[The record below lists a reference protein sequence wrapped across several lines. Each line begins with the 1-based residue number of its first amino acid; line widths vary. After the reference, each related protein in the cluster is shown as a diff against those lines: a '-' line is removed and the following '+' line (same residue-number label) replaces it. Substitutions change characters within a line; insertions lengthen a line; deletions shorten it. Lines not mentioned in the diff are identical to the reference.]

1 MEPDVS
7 GLLARW
13 ARQDP
18 AARDE
23 LGALVH
29 GELRKIAHHYLRHE
43 REGHTLQ
50 TDALV
55 NEAYLRLAGVDR
67 LQWRDRTH
75 FFAIAA
81 MLMRRVL
88 VDYARERGRDKRG
101 GGISITSLDE
111 GVPGGTRAPASD
123 RAGVWGGAPREDGR
137 SPRRLAARE
146 GGARGGDGARRRRA
160 VGVRRRGVR
169 RRCGA
174 APVRRGAPR
183 LARSIAIVSRDAGR
197 HDPRHAR
204 S

>member
-18 AARDE
+18 TARDE
-23 LGALVH
+23 LVVLVH
-29 GELRKIAHHYLRHE
+29 GELRKIAHHYLRNE

-55 NEAYLRLAGVDR
+55 NEAFVRLAGVDR

-111 GVPGGTRAPASD
+111 HAVGGKQDVDMLALDEALT
-123 RAGVWGGAPREDGR
+123 
-137 SPRRLAARE
+137 RLAAMDPQQEKIVELRFF
-146 GGARGGDGARRRRA
+146 GGLTVEETAGELGISMATVKRDWAIA
-160 VGVRRRGVR
+160 KAWLYHELVR
-169 RRCGA
+169 
-174 APVRRGAPR
+174 
-183 LARSIAIVSRDAGR
+183 
-197 HDPRHAR
+197 
-204 S
+204 

>member
-29 GELRKIAHHYLRHE
+29 GELRKIAHHYLRNE

-55 NEAYLRLAGVDR
+55 NEAYVRLAGVDR

-111 GVPGGTRAPASD
+111 RVAGGTRDVDMLALDEALT
-123 RAGVWGGAPREDGR
+123 
-137 SPRRLAARE
+137 RLAAIDPQQERIVE
-146 GGARGGDGARRRRA
+146 LRFFGGLTVEETAGELGISPATVKRDWA
-160 VGVRRRGVR
+160 
-169 RRCGA
+169 
-174 APVRRGAPR
+174 
-183 LARSIAIVSRDAGR
+183 IAKAWL
-197 HDPRHAR
+197 HHELTQ
-204 S
+204 